1 MSYVTDFLLFNFFV
15 VSSESTTGNIKK
27 IFPVIATALLTPITL
42 YLILMTIQR
51 NHIMVW
57 TVFSPKIFYEFFQCN
72 LFYVIF
78 LIVNCFI

>member
-1 MSYVTDFLLFNFFV
+1 MVVLTDFFLTFFPV
-15 VSSESTTGNIKK
+15 VFSESTTGSIKK
-27 IFPVIATALLTPITL
+27 IFPVIATTLLMPITL